1 MTRSILLARPLGLE
15 ETVRYARQADEAG
28 YDRVWLAETNGPDAL
43 VAAGLLAGKLHRA
56 ELGTAVVPVYT
67 RSVPV
72 LAMAAATAS
81 VAAKRTFRLGIG
93 TGGQAVIEQWHGA
106 PFSAPVGR
114 VRDSVSLLRLVFS
127 GEKTDFASPRVSS
140 RGFRLHDELLGADVR
155 LYVAALGPQMLDLA
169 GAIADGVLLTW
180 VPTDQLAQV
189 VSRIRSA
196 AVSAGRDPNAVDVV
210 TRVLT
215 AVTEEPA
222 AARARLRAEL
232 PFYLASDPYNRF
244 FASMG
249 FEAEAAAF
257 TAAFRRGDRAS
268 SSAAI
273 SDRMV
278 EALLVAGSAE
288 ACMDE
293 MDKARAAGATDV
305 MVAPVVELGAEVVG
319 ATIRG
324 CAP

>member
-1 MTRSILLARPLGLE
+1 MTRSILLARPLGLV
-15 ETVRYARQADEAG
+15 ETVTYASLADESG
-28 YDRVWLAETNGPDAL
+28 YDRVWLAETNGPDAM
-43 VAAGLLAGKLHRA
+43 VAAGVLATKLHRA

-72 LAMAAATAS
+72 LAMAAATVA
-81 VAAKRTFRLGIG
+81 VAAKSTFRLGIG

-114 VRDSVSLLRLVFS
+114 VRDAVTLLRQVYS
-127 GEKTDFASPRVSS
+127 GGKTDYASS
-140 RGFRLHDELLGADVR
+140 RLSSKGFRLHDELLGADVR
-155 LYVAALGPQMLDLA
+155 LYVAALGPQMLDMA
-169 GAIADGVLLTW
+169 GAVADGVLLTW

-196 AVSAGRDPNAVDVV
+196 AVATGRDPDAVDVV
-210 TRVLT
+210 TRILT
-215 AVTEEPA
+215 AVTDDPA

-232 PFYLASDPYNRF
+232 PFYLASGPYNRF
-244 FASMG
+244 FAAMG
-249 FEAEAAAF
+249 FEAEATEF
-257 TAAFRRGDRAS
+257 TFAFRRGDRAA

-278 EALLVAGSAE
+278 DALLVTGSAE
-288 ACMDE
+288 ACRAE
-293 MDKARAAGATDV
+293 FDKARAAGATDV
-305 MVAPVVELGAEVVG
+305 MVAPFVELGAEVVG